1 MVIIRCRKNEQFSAS
16 SSFELDNAQ
25 ILFSEHCS
33 IIFIMF
39 YEGIFMVLAC
49 FTKYSKSRKIT
60 YQWQVVFLYNIDEL
74 KTIAVFKHLQWH
86 THYFNAKKCFQ
97 H

>member
-1 MVIIRCRKNEQFSAS
+1 MAFADLTVQVANKSEFWIYVLWRLFDVEKNEQFSAS

-39 YEGIFMVLAC
+39 YEGIFMVLAW
-49 FTKYSKSRKIT
+49 F
-60 YQWQVVFLYNIDEL
+60 
-74 KTIAVFKHLQWH
+74 H
-86 THYFNAKKCFQ
+86 
-97 H
+97 